1 MNVNSRWIER
11 YAQGDEIVSRR
22 FEFTTYRDFARIVVV
37 EHSDVMPDDAPPVKV
52 LSMGMSRRE
61 MESLR
66 EALDRAILD
75 MIA

>member
-11 YAQGDEIVSRR
+11 YAHGDEIVSRR

-37 EHSDVMPDDAPPVKV
+37 EHSDGMPDDAPPVKV

-61 MESLR
+61 MEELR
-66 EALDRAILD
+66 ETLDRAILD
-75 MIA
+75 MTA